1 MITRILVFSWLTN
14 TRLKYN
20 LPQILDASKVEISK
34 DLREKD
40 LSGWLELERKSLTLQ
55 VMSFHFLRWLPHF
68 RRSLLS
74 VWTVAA
80 EITVALT
87 LMIVFRPWWTKL
99 SRSLFYCSPVLC
111 LPPHTQHVTH
121 LQLLLSHLLLT
132 LQQSTSLTSHVLP
145 FSRTKLKV
153 WASRGLS
160 SDPAPVHL

>member
-1 MITRILVFSWLTN
+1 MITRIIVFSWLTN
-14 TRLKYN
+14 IRLEYN
-20 LPQILDASKVEISK
+20 LPQIVDASKVEISK

-68 RRSLLS
+68 RSLLS
-74 VWTVAA
+74 MWIVAA
-80 EITVALT
+80 EITVAPT

-99 SRSLFYCSPVLC
+99 SRSLFYCPLSA
-111 LPPHTQHVTH
+111 PHTHHVTH

-153 WASRGLS
+153 WASRGPS
-160 SDPAPVHL
+160 SDSAPVYL